1 LCNALDNFCQEDEQM
16 NRKEKKKAKTKERNS
31 TIKPAVAPKKVQR
44 RKKRSIIARNDNK
57 KGSVSV
63 FPGGYHI
70 SKYNMR
76 LLYKSI

>member
-1 LCNALDNFCQEDEQM
+1 M
-16 NRKEKKKAKTKERNS
+16 NRKGKKKAKTKGRNS
-31 TIKPAVAPKKVQR
+31 TSKPAVAPKKVER

-70 SKYNMR
+70 SKYIIM